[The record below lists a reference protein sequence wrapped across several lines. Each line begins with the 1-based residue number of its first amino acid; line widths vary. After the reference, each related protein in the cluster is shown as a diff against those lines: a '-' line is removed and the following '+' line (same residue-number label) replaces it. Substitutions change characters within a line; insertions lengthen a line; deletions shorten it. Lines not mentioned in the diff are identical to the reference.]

1 MALSG
6 PYPRICLSLRY
17 PQAFAMSAERPPAK
31 RARGSSVRDFRTPAS
46 IYDGTPAASHE
57 SSVKDS
63 PKPDRPPGTPP
74 LSPSRGHCNDPA
86 TPPADAPLPTP
97 FATPETVQ
105 GIKRTRADQSS
116 SSEEATDADHE
127 ENHAEDEDVSAD
139 VIYTYGKRHDLHT
152 AALQELLTSSDDHTE
167 EADAYEV
174 VSPVE
179 HPKQKVYAEKST
191 LRTLLDD
198 HEPEWTKNCY
208 IQDSSPSGRPK
219 SSGSDRQRTRQPAPT
234 RNRRGV
240 AKKKQVVPGR
250 RSSKRDQAREANDII
265 DDKPVA
271 ADNWIQNRRYDSK
284 ERMRKQR
291 QGHQDENKRRDDL
304 KAGQKTARKEREAS
318 EGCESEAET
327 EIEDERKGANG
338 KGTATKK
345 YRGFSDDSEESDAAF
360 GAVQQV

>member
-17 PQAFAMSAERPPAK
+17 PQAFAMSAKRPPAK
-31 RARGSSVRDFRTPAS
+31 RARGSSFPTPAS
-46 IYDGTPAASHE
+46 IHDGTPAASHE

-74 LSPSRGHCNDPA
+74 LSPSGGHCNDPA

-105 GIKRTRADQSS
+105 GFKRTRADRSS
-116 SSEEATDADHE
+116 SSEE
-127 ENHAEDEDVSAD
+127 ENHAEDGDVSAD

-167 EADAYEV
+167 EADAHEV
-174 VSPVE
+174 VSPIE

-208 IQDSSPSGRPK
+208 IQDSSPSDRPK

-240 AKKKQVVPGR
+240 AKKKQVVPVR

-291 QGHQDENKRRDDL
+291 QGQQDDNKRRDGL

-327 EIEDERKGANG
+327 EIEDERKGTNG
-338 KGTATKK
+338 NGTATNK
-345 YRGFSDDSEESDAAF
+345 YGGFSGDSEESDAAF